1 MSPPSKSTDGGSSHY
16 WLAALL
22 PALLYLLLSH
32 HIHPSQH
39 PRKRSIF
46 GLGGRSYNVITSSL
60 IIGDGANSPDV
71 LAPGEIFYLDA
82 SSLAEQERDGGRI
95 LAKLVH
101 PLEAVVGSPY
111 KYPGGTTTS
120 SAPQS
125 SISTSTSDHVLRAV
139 HSLAYQ
145 HDTELGRGYLLL
157 SSLAHSGRIWRW
169 EVGGGPITIGR
180 SLHMDRSGCRSNLW
194 TPGGQRCPPND
205 DIARSSFQEDDHRMG
220 SAGITVEIVRDA
232 ESSRD
237 GRLVVVERGER
248 RIVRIEDDGS
258 RTPLVLTV
266 PDPCGRG
273 ANNSSTEGFM
283 TRFSGTGRVLYGPF
297 GDLIFTDTSWCD
309 DDGSAAS
316 AVYVLREAV
325 NVPPLPAPSSREAHG
340 WTQIPTEGIHARGR
354 GEAIVETL
362 FDGMDAVADIAF
374 GPGEEELYVAGM
386 VDGAARIVKIALDD
400 DADDDNSEEVT
411 PRRGKRDKELAIG
424 TASTTNMAKPFFDL
438 SRKYNAVSSPSDA
451 AFAIVIDNG
460 GNVYASYPG
469 GVVVIDSSGTEIASL
484 ALSSANTGSKNDNDK
499 HTAAAVLPSDS
510 LIIPTALEIGDDG
523 YLYVSTSTSLMRI
536 QSRIGP
542 AVIGTDMVIPAKKK
556 N

>member
-1 MSPPSKSTDGGSSHY
+1 MNPPSKSTDGGSSHY
-16 WLAALL
+16 WLAAIL
-22 PALLYLLLSH
+22 PALLYLLLSQ

-46 GLGGRSYNVITSSL
+46 GLGGRSYDVITSSL
-60 IIGDGANSPDV
+60 TIGDGANSPDV
-71 LAPGEIFYLDA
+71 LTPGEIFYLDA
-82 SSLAEQERDGGRI
+82 SSLTEQEGDGGRMV
-95 LAKLVH
+95 AKLVH
-101 PLEAVVGSPY
+101 PLEAVIGSPY

-125 SISTSTSDHVLRAV
+125 SISTSTSDHDVLRAV
-139 HSLAYQ
+139 HSLSYQ
-145 HDTELGRGYLLL
+145 YDTELGRGCLLL

-180 SLHMDRSGCRSNLW
+180 SLHMDRSGCRSGLW
-194 TPGGQRCPPND
+194 TPDGRRCPPND
-205 DIARSSFQEDDHRMG
+205 DIVQSSFQEDDHRMG
-220 SAGITVEIVRDA
+220 SAGLTVEIVRNA

-273 ANNSSTEGFM
+273 ANNSSTEGSM
-283 TRFSGTGRVLYGPF
+283 ARLSGTGRVLYGSF
-297 GDLIFTDTSWCD
+297 GDLIFTDTAQCD
-309 DDGSAAS
+309 ADGSVAS

-354 GEAIVETL
+354 EEEVVATL

-374 GPGEEELYVAGM
+374 GPGGGELYVAGM
-386 VDGAARIVKIALDD
+386 VDGVARIVKIALDD
-400 DADDDNSEEVT
+400 DADHNDDKEVT
-411 PRRGKRDKELAIG
+411 PRRGKRDKASAIG
-424 TASTTNMAKPFFDL
+424 TASTTNMAEPFFDL
-438 SRKYNAVSSPSDA
+438 SRKYNAMSSPSDA
-451 AFAIVIDNG
+451 VVSIVIDNG

-484 ALSSANTGSKNDNDK
+484 AISPAITGSKNDDK
-499 HTAAAVLPSDS
+499 PCAALPADF

-542 AVIGTDMVIPAKKK
+542 AIIGTDMVIPAKKK
-556 N
+556 K